1 MPLVKLVLSV
11 ISNKTVGSLFV
22 VTNTI
27 DNDKWL

>member
-11 ISNKTVGSLFV
+11 MSNKTVGGLFV